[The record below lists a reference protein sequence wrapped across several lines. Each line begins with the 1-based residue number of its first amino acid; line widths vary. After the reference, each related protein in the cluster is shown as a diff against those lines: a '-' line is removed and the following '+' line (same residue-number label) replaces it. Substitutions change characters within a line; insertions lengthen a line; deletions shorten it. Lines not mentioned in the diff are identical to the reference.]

1 MNDETTAD
9 CPRIEDISALLD
21 GVLTGRARE
30 EMKAHASRCPLCG
43 AALRDF
49 TAMSAQLQVLRE
61 DRLDVDLAAII
72 GPRLPPRVPA
82 QPRAPARKK
91 RPWHVWGDLWQLAPG
106 GLAGAA
112 ALGAG
117 AYLGLLLV
125 AGGGSALRPAAM
137 AVFDAVPPGAVCA
150 GLPLCSPRGR

>member
-21 GVLTGRARE
+21 GELTGRAGE
-30 EMKAHASRCPLCG
+30 EMKVHAARCPLCG

-49 TAMSAQLQVLRE
+49 RAMSAQFEALRE

-72 GPRLPPRVPA
+72 EPRLPPRVPA
-82 QPRAPARKK
+82 RAK
-91 RPWHVWGDLWQLAPG
+91 RPWRGWGGLWQFAPG
-106 GLAGAA
+106 GFAA
-112 ALGAG
+112 AAAVGAG
-117 AYLGLLLV
+117 AYLGLVLV
-125 AGGGSALRPAAM
+125 AGGGAALRPAAM
-137 AVFDAVPPGAVCA
+137 TVFDAVPPGAVCA

>member
-1 MNDETTAD
+1 MNDEITAD
-9 CPRIEDISALLD
+9 CPRIEDISALMD
-21 GVLTGRARE
+21 GVLTGRAGDE
-30 EMKAHASRCPLCG
+30 LKAHAARCPLCG
-43 AALRDF
+43 AALREF

-82 QPRAPARKK
+82 RKK
-91 RPWHVWGDLWQLAPG
+91 RPLRLWGDLWQFAPG
-106 GLAGAA
+106 GLAGAV

-117 AYLGLLLV
+117 AYLGLMLV
-125 AGGGSALRPAAM
+125 AGGGTALRPAAM
-137 AVFDAVPPGAVCA
+137 TVFDAVPPGAVCA

>member
-21 GVLTGRARE
+21 GALTGRRRE
-30 EMKAHASRCPLCG
+30 EMKAHAARCPLCG

-72 GPRLPPRVPA
+72 GSRLPPRVPA
-82 QPRAPARKK
+82 RKK
-91 RPWHVWGDLWQLAPG
+91 RPWRLRGDLWQLAPG
-106 GLAGAA
+106 GVAA
-112 ALGAG
+112 AAAVGAG
-117 AYLGLLLV
+117 AYLGLLLA
-125 AGGGSALRPAAM
+125 AGGGTALRPAAM
-137 AVFDAVPPGAVCA
+137 AVFDAMPPGAVCA

>member
-9 CPRIEDISALLD
+9 CPRIEDISALMD
-21 GVLTGRARE
+21 GVLTGRAGEAMR
-30 EMKAHASRCPLCG
+30 AHATRCPLCG

-72 GPRLPPRVPA
+72 GPRLPPRL
-82 QPRAPARKK
+82 PARKK
-91 RPWHVWGDLWQLAPG
+91 RPLRVWDDLWQLAPR

-117 AYLGLLLV
+117 AYLGLMLV
-125 AGGGSALRPAAM
+125 AGGGTALRPAAM
-137 AVFDAVPPGAVCA
+137 TVFDAVPPGAVCA